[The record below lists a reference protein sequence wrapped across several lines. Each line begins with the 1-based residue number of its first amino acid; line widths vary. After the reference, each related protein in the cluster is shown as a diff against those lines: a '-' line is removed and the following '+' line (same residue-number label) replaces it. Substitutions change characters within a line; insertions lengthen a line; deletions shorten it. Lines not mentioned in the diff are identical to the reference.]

1 MAEAA
6 SVNHSLRTEAGFRV
20 LVVDDDPD
28 MTGFLAHLLRKQGI
42 VVDTVGDGDAALE
55 RVAAERPDLVLLDV
69 MMPGPSGFDI
79 CKKLKSGHDTAL
91 MPIVL
96 ITALE
101 DKDSRVKGIEAGAD
115 DFLSKPVNPSEL
127 LARVNTLRRLHETRR
142 ELETRRQSAE
152 IQRKEAIRKAFSRY
166 ISPRLA
172 DRIIQDIGIEGG
184 PFKGNAQ
191 RINVVAVFADLRG
204 LSSLTE
210 GGEVGEVVEMLNEY
224 FSILTDAAYQHDG
237 TVFSMSGDSL
247 LVGFNVPFLQSD
259 AATRALR
266 AAQDMVSRFAP
277 VSARWER
284 RFGVRTGVGVGICMG
299 EAIIANVGSPHF
311 MNYTVIGDPVGTAAR
326 LMQAANAN
334 EILVCGR
341 VYEAVRELLPAG
353 TMAPRGDITL
363 RGKAESVP
371 VYAVRV

>member
-6 SVNHSLRTEAGFRV
+6 SVNLSPRTEAGFRV

-42 VVDTVGDGDAALE
+42 VVDTAGDGDAALE

-79 CKKLKSGHDTAL
+79 CKKLKSRHDTAL

-166 ISPRLA
+166 VSPRLA